1 MDARTLLLSALPLSA
16 LVVLAAPAAA
26 PAQVSAE
33 EAKQLGTTLTEIGAE
48 RAGNADGTIPAY
60 DGGLTR
66 PPPSYRPGSGI
77 RPDPFADERPLL
89 SIDGKNAAAHAA
101 RLTEGTKALLAR
113 YPDFRIDVYATHRTV
128 AFPRF
133 VTDNTV
139 RLATSARTTHGGL
152 SLAGVRA
159 AYPFP
164 IPKTGNEAMWNHL
177 LRFSAVCDRR
187 RTAAYHVEPSG
198 TVTLSSTAEILE
210 SYPYW
215 DERSR
220 ASDVYFRFRIFYD
233 GPARRAG
240 EAMMLIDPVDY
251 VEHGRRAWQYLPGQR
266 RVRLA
271 PDLSYDTPNAVNAGA
286 QTFDDALLFNGKM
299 DRFDFTL
306 VGKREIY
313 VPYNVYR
320 AAYQATAQELLK
332 PRFLNPDL
340 VRWELHR
347 VWVVEAKLKPGKRH
361 LYSRR
366 VFYLDEDSW
375 AALLSDQYDAR
386 GGLYR
391 VGLAFMAPSYDLPAP
406 WPDPFLH
413 YDLVSGVYAINGWPG
428 AAGWLRHVP
437 CPSENE
443 WSPDA
448 LAGAGIR

>member
-1 MDARTLLLSALPLSA
+1 MHVRSLAMAAL
-16 LVVLAAPAAA
+16 LAASPLAGALT
-26 PAQVSAE
+26 PE

-48 RAGNADGTIPAY
+48 KAGNADGSIPPY
-60 DGGLTR
+60 TGGLTT
-66 PPPSYRPGSGI
+66 PPPSYRPGSGS
-77 RPDPFADERPLL
+77 RPDPFAGEKPLF
-89 SIDGKNAAAHAA
+89 SIDPRNADRYAD
-101 RLTEGTKALLAR
+101 RLTEGAKALLRR
-113 YPDFRIDVYATHRTV
+113 YPDFRIDVYPAHRTV

-133 VTDNTV
+133 VTENTV
-139 RLATSARTTHGGL
+139 RLATSAHLTNDGL
-152 SLAGVRA
+152 SFAGARA

-164 IPKTGNEAMWNHL
+164 IPKSGNEAMWNHL
-177 LRFSAVCDRR
+177 LRFTAVCDRR
-187 RTAAYHVEPSG
+187 KISAYHVESSG
-198 TVTLSSTAEILE
+198 AVTLSAQSQMLE

-215 DERSR
+215 DAR
-220 ASDVYFRFRIFYD
+220 APDANVYFRLRVRYE
-233 GPARRAG
+233 GPPRRAG

-251 VEHGRRAWQYLPGQR
+251 VQRGRRGWQYLPGQR

-271 PDLSYDTPNAVNAGA
+271 PDLAYDTPNTATAGA

-313 VPYNVYR
+313 VPYNLYR
-320 AAYQATAQELLK
+320 AVYEATPEQLFR
-332 PRFLNPDL
+332 PRFLSPDL

-361 LYSRR
+361 TYSRR

-375 AALLSDQYDAR
+375 AALLSDQYDSR

-391 VGLAFMAPSYDLPAP
+391 VGMAFMAPSYDVPAP

-413 YDLVSGVYAINGWPG
+413 YDLVTGVYAINGWPG
-428 AAGWLRHVP
+428 ASGWLRHIE

-448 LAGAGIR
+448 LAGAGVR

>member
-1 MDARTLLLSALPLSA
+1 MDARTVVVSA
-16 LVVLAAPAAA
+16 LVALAAPAASRA
-26 PAQVSAE
+26 VTAE

-48 RAGNADGTIPAY
+48 RAGNADGTIPPY
-60 DGGLTR
+60 EGGLAM
-66 PPPSYRPGSGI
+66 PPAGYRPGSGT
-77 RPDPFADERPLL
+77 RPDPFAGEKPLF

-101 RLTEGTKALLAR
+101 RLTEGQKALLAK
-113 YPDFRIDVYATHRTV
+113 YPDFRMDVYPTHRTV

-133 VTDNTV
+133 VLENTV
-139 RLATSARTTHGGL
+139 RQATSARTAHD
-152 SLAGVRA
+152 GVSFTGARA

-177 LRFSAVCDRR
+177 LRFSAICDRR
-187 RTAAYHVEPSG
+187 RTAAYIVEASG
-198 TVTLSSTAEILE
+198 AVTLSSTAQILE

-215 DERSR
+215 DERSK
-220 ASDVYFRFRIFYD
+220 ASNVYFRFKIAYD

-240 EAMMLIDPVDY
+240 EGMMLIDPVDY
-251 VEHGRRAWQYLPGQR
+251 VERGRRAWQYLPGQR

-306 VGKREIY
+306 VGKREVY

-320 AAYQATAQELLK
+320 VAYGATAEELLR

-361 LYSRR
+361 LYHRR

-386 GGLYR
+386 GQLYR

-413 YDLVSGVYAINGWPG
+413 YDLVSGTYAINGWPG
-428 AAGWLRHVP
+428 AAGWMRHVP

>member
-1 MDARTLLLSALPLSA
+1 MTSRTLAAL
-16 LVVLAAPAAA
+16 VLAAALPVEARAL
-26 PAQVSAE
+26 SAE
-33 EAKQLGTTLTEIGAE
+33 EAKQLGAALTEIGAE
-48 RAGNADGTIPAY
+48 RAGNADGTIPPY
-60 DGGLTR
+60 EGGLTR
-66 PPPSYRPGSGI
+66 PPPGYRPDSGS
-77 RPDPFADERPLL
+77 RPDPFAGEKPLF
-89 SIDGKNAAAHAA
+89 SIDANTAGAHAA
-101 RLTEGTKALLAR
+101 RLTEGVKALFAR
-113 YPDFRIDVYATHRTV
+113 YPDFRIDVYPTHRTV
-128 AFPRF
+128 AFPKF

-139 RLATSARTTHGGL
+139 RQATSARTTHDGL
-152 SLAGVRA
+152 SLAGARA

-177 LRFSAVCDRR
+177 LRFSAICDRR
-187 RTAAYHVEPSG
+187 RTAAYIVEPSG
-198 TVTLSSTAEILE
+198 ARTLSSTANILE

-215 DERSR
+215 DERST
-220 ASDVYFRFRIFYD
+220 AANVYFRFRIAYD

-240 EAMMLIDPVDY
+240 EGMMLVDPVDY
-251 VEHGRRAWQYLPGQR
+251 VERGRRAWQYLPGQR

-271 PDLSYDTPNAVNAGA
+271 PDLSYDTPNAVNAGV

-320 AAYQATAQELLK
+320 AAYGATAEELLG
-332 PRFLNPDL
+332 PRFVNPDL
-340 VRWELHR
+340 LRWELHR
-347 VWVVEAKLKPGKRH
+347 VWVVDARLKPGKRH

-375 AALLSDQYDAR
+375 AALLSDQYDGR
-386 GGLYR
+386 GALYR

-413 YDLVSGVYAINGWPG
+413 YDLVSGMYAINGWPG